1 MMQFTFNNQPK
12 QNRTMLINYGK
23 TQRKSLAQ
31 LTKSLPIEQP
41 PQQTTTIAVEPKMTW
56 GPPIWFLFHTL
67 AHKVKDDSFPI
78 IREGL
83 LKNIYSICSNLPCP
97 VCTNHAMEYLNKI
110 NFNNIR
116 SKDELIKMLYVF
128 HNEVN
133 KRKKMDLF
141 PYSDVYDKYK
151 TAVTKNIVQY
161 FMAQYEKKTQ
171 NVKMPSSEFHRKNLI
186 LILKRW
192 FNDNLHHF
200 DP

>member
-1 MMQFTFNNQPK
+1 MMQFTFNNQPN
-12 QNRTMLINYGK
+12 QNRTMLMNYGK

-31 LTKSLPIEQP
+31 LTKSLPIEQL
-41 PQQTTTIAVEPKMTW
+41 PQQTTTASVEPKMTW

-128 HNEVN
+128 HNDVN

-161 FMAQYEKKTQ
+161 FMAQYEKKTL